1 MMVAPADH
9 HLVDQ
14 HTESPQVDIRR
25 VAIATEH
32 LGRAVARPAAHL
44 IRVLDHKETKIM
56 ERLRSWTNLDDEE
69 T

>member
-1 MMVAPADH
+1 MTVAPADH
-9 HLVDQ
+9 HLVDE

-44 IRVLDHKETKIM
+44 IRDLDHEGTEIM
-56 ERLRSWTNLDDEE
+56 ERLRSWRDLDHGD

>member
-1 MMVAPADH
+1 MTVAPADH
-9 HLVDQ
+9 HLVDE

-56 ERLRSWTNLDDEE
+56 KRLRSWRDLDHGQ